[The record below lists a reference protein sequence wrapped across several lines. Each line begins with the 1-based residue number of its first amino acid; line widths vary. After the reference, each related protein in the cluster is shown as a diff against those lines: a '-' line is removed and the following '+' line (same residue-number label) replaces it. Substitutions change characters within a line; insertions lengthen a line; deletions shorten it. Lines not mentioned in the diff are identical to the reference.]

1 MKYKIIFTYDGS
13 LYYGHAKQI
22 GVKTVQE
29 EVERV
34 ISLILHKETTIYASG
49 RTDRGVHA
57 LNQVAD
63 FTSEEIKDLQKFKH
77 NFNKYVN
84 KDIYLKSIE
93 QADDEFSSRI
103 SAKKKTY
110 RYIINIG
117 EYDPLNRN
125 YEIYL
130 NKLDVPS
137 MEKASKLFVG
147 THNFQNFTSKE
158 EDKDNFVR
166 TVYEFRFKIEN
177 GRLIIEVDGN
187 GFMRYQVRK
196 MIGTL
201 IEVGKHTIN
210 EDLINEYLSSNTRN
224 IINYTAPSNAL
235 YLVEVYY

>member
-1 MKYKIIFTYDGS
+1 
-13 LYYGHAKQI
+13 
-22 GVKTVQE
+22 
-29 EVERV
+29 
-34 ISLILHKETTIYASG
+34 
-49 RTDRGVHA
+49 
-57 LNQVAD
+57 
-63 FTSEEIKDLQKFKH
+63 
-77 NFNKYVN
+77 
-84 KDIYLKSIE
+84 
-93 QADDEFSSRI
+93 
-103 SAKKKTY
+103 
-110 RYIINIG
+110 
-117 EYDPLNRN
+117 
-125 YEIYL
+125 
-130 NKLDVPS
+130 

-158 EDKDNFVR
+158 EDQDNFVR

-196 MIGTL
+196 TIGTL